1 MSRNVVGSYYSEKYV
16 EPVIPKGYRY
26 AYGEWNEGY
35 VIERISDGSLFTF
48 VPVSCLKDNGTFDG
62 IKFNQRF
69 GRRKWFGKDEK
80 LGEEPIKQEIW
91 NQFHS
96 VREYGGFYIST
107 YQISKS
113 IFAKPQSL
121 EGRKPWTYVDFNCAT
136 EIAEHFEEGSAIR
149 SHLVYGAE
157 YDTMLQWLL
166 ETEAVSIEDIT
177 LPNGRILSKN
187 NIFDIA
193 GSTAEW
199 TQERVNSKQLLA
211 VVRGGTN
218 VAPRR
223 IKPMADRT
231 SRAIYRKDPYIG
243 FRVAL
248 YIP

>member
-1 MSRNVVGSYYSEKYV
+1 MEIR
-16 EPVIPKGYRY
+16 
-26 AYGEWNEGY
+26 EGAN
-35 VIERISDGSLFTF
+35 SF
-48 VPVSCLKDNGTFDG
+48 
-62 IKFNQRF
+62 
-69 GRRKWFGKDEK
+69 
-80 LGEEPIKQEIW
+80 
-91 NQFHS
+91 
-96 VREYGGFYIST
+96 
-107 YQISKS
+107 KS
-113 IFAKPQSL
+113 ISP
-121 EGRKPWTYVDFNCAT
+121 RPVVRYVSNNFCKSVSRT
-136 EIAEHFEEGSAIR
+136 R
-149 SHLVYGAE
+149 SFTGLV
-157 YDTMLQWLL
+157 
-166 ETEAVSIEDIT
+166 V
-177 LPNGRILSKN
+177 PNSRILSKN